1 MTIMTKNININITK
15 KDYVYINGETGQEL
29 TKEEFIA
36 KHGGLKASLKAS
48 LRANLKSNLGRVR
61 ITPTT
66 ETKVEGER
74 ENEEV

>member
-1 MTIMTKNININITK
+1 MTKNININITK
-15 KDYVYINGETGQEL
+15 KDYVYINGETGQKL

-36 KHGGLKASLKAS
+36 KHGGLKSS